1 MPHGLTGGSFQL
13 DEQEPSPLW
22 ASTDPIGKEGQT
34 LPDVSIEAF
43 YHFHFYFMMDFQ
55 VLKN

>member
-13 DEQEPSPLW
+13 DEQEAAPLW
-22 ASTDPIGKEGQT
+22 ASADPIGKEGPT

-43 YHFHFYFMMDFQ
+43 YHFHFYFMIDS
-55 VLKN
+55 